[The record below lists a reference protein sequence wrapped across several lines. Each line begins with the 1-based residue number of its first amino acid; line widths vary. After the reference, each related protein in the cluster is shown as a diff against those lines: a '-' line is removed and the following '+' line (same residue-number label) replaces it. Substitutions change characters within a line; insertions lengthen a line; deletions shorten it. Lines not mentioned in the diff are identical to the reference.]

1 MPMLLLLLPI
11 TNTVTNTT
19 AMCYVIVRRR
29 HKSAA
34 VLSIVVLLS
43 QQGFLSQSAGVAMVL
58 GANIGTTGT
67 ALLSSIG
74 KQTESVRV
82 AVCYFV
88 LKAFGVVAIA
98 PFVSWFVYLI
108 YALQG
113 TAFVDPKSKA
123 ERAEHVPGIIT
134 FSHSLFNVALALIF
148 LPFTSRVA
156 KVVEF
161 LVPSDPTLG
170 SCSSIGGAAMV
181 VDTSSSGTASSIMTT
196 KGIMMQPPRKKD

>member
-1 MPMLLLLLPI
+1 MSLDNVWMAIIASTIFTL
-11 TNTVTNTT
+11 
-19 AMCYVIVRRR
+19 VIQS
-29 HKSAA
+29 SAA